1 MWGVAGGPVFAGGVF
16 GISQWDGAAWVDIQD
31 ADVAPEAAGLWGFG
45 GSDVWATS
53 DFGTLARWDGT
64 TWADM
69 LPAGN
74 VDLND
79 SHNAIWGSA
88 PDDVW
93 AVGDLGGI
101 SHWDGTGWTQTM
113 YGALPFFPFLNKVHG
128 SSAGDVWVAGRN
140 FDASTG
146 VILHYEP

>member
-1 MWGVAGGPVFAGGVF
+1 
-16 GISQWDGAAWVDIQD
+16 
-31 ADVAPEAAGLWGFG
+31 
-45 GSDVWATS
+45 
-53 DFGTLARWDGT
+53 
-64 TWADM
+64 M

-74 VDLND
+74 VDFND

-88 PDDVW
+88 PGDVW

-101 SHWDGTGWTQTM
+101 SHWDGTGWTQST

-146 VILHYEP
+146 IILHYEP